1 MLFHFHNN
9 FFSFINNGQGV
20 MNQRELFS
28 FKFYVDYW
36 TKNLYDFSFFHFISL
51 PSLLLFL

>member
-1 MLFHFHNN
+1 MLFYFHNN

>member
-1 MLFHFHNN
+1 
-9 FFSFINNGQGV
+9 

-36 TKNLYDFSFFHFISL
+36 TKNLYRFFLFPFYFPSFTVTLSL
-51 PSLLLFL
+51 MI